1 MTSIHSADPSW
12 KYQHLAW
19 RAGFGFDRQTLLQV
33 QSVPIKHLVKT
44 WIRQQQSPPT
54 MLQTEEG
61 RQLRE
66 QLPSLRE
73 RFLQLSTAEKKQL
86 QKLQR
91 EGVKNLN
98 LAWLE
103 EMCTT
108 PAFLREK
115 MALFWH
121 GHFACRVPNVWH
133 NEQMLQVIRENALGN
148 FGTLLVAVSKSPA
161 MLQFL
166 NNQQNRKQHPNENF
180 AREVMELFTMGRG
193 HYTEQD
199 VKEGARAFTGWGFNA
214 AGEFVFRKNL
224 HDDGV
229 KHFLGKTGRFDGDDI
244 LQILLEQRAT
254 AYHVTEK
261 LYRFLV
267 NDEPDAQQ
275 VQVLADHFY
284 QSGYNIS
291 SLLERL
297 FTSEAFYDVK
307 NVGARIKSPIELIVG
322 MRRMIPV
329 SYQNPNVWL
338 LFQRSLEQVLFY
350 PPNVAGWPGGKSWID
365 SSSLMLRLRLPQ
377 VLYAG
382 SIWDIRPKAM
392 PDEIMDEDLHLPPEH
407 DNALEQ
413 QHIREYLAH
422 TVGRRLQ
429 ATVQWDAYVQQFQ
442 DLAEEQLPAAIA
454 GLLFV
459 PKPEHV
465 DVDRLSR
472 FVDHS
477 SRERFIQSLTVQL
490 MATPEY
496 QLC

>member
-1 MTSIHSADPSW
+1 MATHSAAEPLW

-19 RAGFGFDRQTLLQV
+19 RAGFGIDRQTLLQW
-33 QSVPIKHLVKT
+33 QSKSVKHVVKT
-44 WIRQQQSPPT
+44 LLRQHSSTPT

-66 QLPSLRE
+66 QLPSLSR
-73 RFLQLSTAEKKQL
+73 RFLQLTADEKKQL

-98 LAWLE
+98 LAWLQ
-103 EMCTT
+103 EMSTT
-108 PAFLREK
+108 PDFLREK
-115 MALFWH
+115 MVLFWH
-121 GHFACRVPNVWH
+121 GHFACRVPNVLH

-214 AGEFVFRKNL
+214 AGDFVFRKNL

-229 KHFLGKTGRFDGDDI
+229 KQFLGKTGRFTGDDI

-254 AYHVTEK
+254 SYHVTEK

-267 NDEPDAQQ
+267 NDEPDAHQ
-275 VQVLADHFY
+275 VQILADHFY
-284 QSGYNIS
+284 DSGYDIPA
-291 SLLERL
+291 LLERI
-297 FTSEAFYDVK
+297 FTSEHFYEPQ
-307 NVGARIKSPIELIVG
+307 NIGARIKSPVELMVG
-322 MRRMIPV
+322 MQRMISVTYP
-329 SYQNPNVWL
+329 NPNIWL

-350 PPNVAGWPGGKSWID
+350 PPNVGGWPGGKSWID

-382 SIWDIRPKAM
+382 SVWNIRPKAM
-392 PDEIMDEDLHLPPEH
+392 PDEIMDEDLQMQPATGSAE
-407 DNALEQ
+407 EQ
-413 QHIREYLAH
+413 QRVRDYIMHAIGSRM
-422 TVGRRLQ
+422 Q
-429 ATVQWDAYVQQFQ
+429 ATVQWDDYLQQFH
-442 DLAEEQLPAAIA
+442 DVAEAQLGVEIA
-454 GLLFV
+454 QLLFV
-459 PKPEHV
+459 NTPQHV
-465 DVDRLSR
+465 DMNRLSEY
-472 FVDHS
+472 VDHS
-477 SRERFIQSLTVQL
+477 SRERFIQSLTIQL
-490 MATPEY
+490 MSTPEY
-496 QLC
+496 QVC

>member
-1 MTSIHSADPSW
+1 MATHSAAEPLW

-19 RAGFGFDRQTLLQV
+19 RAGFGIDRQTLLQW
-33 QSVPIKHLVKT
+33 QSKSLKHVVK
-44 WIRQQQSPPT
+44 ILLRQHSSTPT

-66 QLPSLRE
+66 QLPSLSR
-73 RFLQLSTAEKKQL
+73 RFLQLTADEKKQL

-98 LAWLE
+98 LAWLQ
-103 EMCTT
+103 EMSTT
-108 PAFLREK
+108 PDFLREK

-121 GHFACRVPNVWH
+121 GHFACRVPNVLH

-214 AGEFVFRKNL
+214 AGDFVFRKNL

-229 KHFLGKTGRFDGDDI
+229 KQFLGKTGRFTGDDI

-275 VQVLADHFY
+275 VQILADHFY
-284 QSGYNIS
+284 DSGYDIPA
-291 SLLERL
+291 LLERI
-297 FTSEAFYDVK
+297 FTSEHFYEPQ
-307 NVGARIKSPIELIVG
+307 NIGARIKSPVELMVG
-322 MRRMIPV
+322 MQRMISVTYP
-329 SYQNPNVWL
+329 NPNIWL

-350 PPNVAGWPGGKSWID
+350 PPNVGGWPGGKSWID

-382 SIWDIRPKAM
+382 SVWNIRPKAM
-392 PDEIMDEDLHLPPEH
+392 PDEIMDEDLQMQPATGSAE
-407 DNALEQ
+407 EQ
-413 QHIREYLAH
+413 QRIRDYIMHAI
-422 TVGRRLQ
+422 GSRMR
-429 ATVQWDAYVQQFQ
+429 ATVQWDDYLQQFH
-442 DLAEEQLPAAIA
+442 DVAEAQLGVEIA
-454 GLLFV
+454 QLLFV
-459 PKPEHV
+459 NTPQHV
-465 DVDRLSR
+465 DMNRLSEY
-472 FVDHS
+472 VDHS
-477 SRERFIQSLTVQL
+477 SRERFIQSLTIQL
-490 MATPEY
+490 MSTPEY
-496 QLC
+496 QVC

>member
-1 MTSIHSADPSW
+1 MATHSAAEPLW

-19 RAGFGFDRQTLLQV
+19 RAGFGIDRQTLLQW
-33 QSVPIKHLVKT
+33 QSKSLKHVVKT
-44 WIRQQQSPPT
+44 LLRQHSSTPT

-66 QLPSLRE
+66 QLPSLSR
-73 RFLQLSTAEKKQL
+73 RFLQLTADEKKQL

-98 LAWLE
+98 LAWLQ
-103 EMCTT
+103 EMSTT
-108 PAFLREK
+108 PDFLREK

-121 GHFACRVPNVWH
+121 GHFACRVPNVLH

-214 AGEFVFRKNL
+214 AGDFVFRKNM

-229 KHFLGKTGRFDGDDI
+229 KQFLGKTGRFTGDDI

-275 VQVLADHFY
+275 VQILADHFY
-284 QSGYNIS
+284 DSGYDIPA
-291 SLLERL
+291 LLERI
-297 FTSEAFYDVK
+297 FTSEHFYEPQ
-307 NVGARIKSPIELIVG
+307 NIGARIKSPVELMVG
-322 MRRMIPV
+322 MQRMIPV
-329 SYQNPNVWL
+329 TYPNPNIWL

-350 PPNVAGWPGGKSWID
+350 PPNVGGWPGGKSWID

-382 SIWDIRPKAM
+382 SVWNIRPKAM
-392 PDEIMDEDLHLPPEH
+392 PDEIMDEDLQMQPATGSAE
-407 DNALEQ
+407 EQ
-413 QHIREYLAH
+413 QRIRDYIMHAI
-422 TVGRRLQ
+422 GPRMR
-429 ATVQWDAYVQQFQ
+429 ATVQWDDYLQQFH
-442 DLAEEQLPAAIA
+442 DVAEAQLGVEIA
-454 GLLFV
+454 QLLFV
-459 PKPEHV
+459 NTPQHV
-465 DVDRLSR
+465 DMNRLSEY
-472 FVDHS
+472 VDHS
-477 SRERFIQSLTVQL
+477 SRERFIQSLTIQL
-490 MATPEY
+490 MSTPEY
-496 QLC
+496 QVC

>member
-1 MTSIHSADPSW
+1 MAMHSATEPLW

-19 RAGFGFDRQTLLQV
+19 RAGFGIDRQTLLQW
-33 QSVPIKHLVKT
+33 QSMSLKHVVKT
-44 WIRQQQSPPT
+44 LLRQHQSMPT
-54 MLQTEEG
+54 ILQTEEG

-66 QLPSLRE
+66 QLPSLSR
-73 RFLQLSTAEKKQL
+73 RFLQLTADEKKQL

-98 LAWLE
+98 LAWLQ
-103 EMCTT
+103 EMSTT
-108 PAFLREK
+108 PDFLREK

-121 GHFACRVPNVWH
+121 GHFACRVPNVLH

-193 HYTEQD
+193 NYTEQD

-229 KHFLGKTGRFDGDDI
+229 KHFLGRTGRFTGDDI

-254 AYHVTEK
+254 VYHVTEK

-267 NDEPDAQQ
+267 NDEPDTEQ
-275 VQVLADHFY
+275 VQLLANHFY
-284 QSGYNIS
+284 ESGYDS
-291 SLLERL
+291 AALLERI
-297 FTSEAFYDVK
+297 FTSEHFYAPQ
-307 NVGARIKSPIELIVG
+307 NIGAHIKSPVELIVG
-322 MRRMIPV
+322 MQRLIPV
-329 SYQNPNVWL
+329 TYPNPNIWL

-350 PPNVAGWPGGKSWID
+350 PPNVGGWPGGKSWID

-382 SIWDIRPKAM
+382 SVWNIRPKAM
-392 PDEIMDEDLHLPPEH
+392 PDEIMDEDLQMQPATTSAE
-407 DNALEQ
+407 EQ
-413 QHIREYLAH
+413 QHIRDYIMHAI
-422 TVGRRLQ
+422 GSRMQ
-429 ATVQWDAYVQQFQ
+429 GTVQWDGYLQQFHEV
-442 DLAEEQLPAAIA
+442 AEAQLGEEIA
-454 GLLFV
+454 QLLFV
-459 PKPEHV
+459 NTPQHV
-465 DVDRLSR
+465 DMNRLSKY
-472 FVDHS
+472 VDHS
-477 SRERFIQSLTVQL
+477 SRERLIQSLTIQL
-490 MATPEY
+490 MSTPEY
-496 QLC
+496 QVC